1 MLHEAN
7 SSVRTS
13 VDHRSMRASK
23 PPCPGRL
30 LSFGSGV
37 VQTAILAGALYLA
50 SCSGSSPRFHS
61 SDTDEAKYAEKIRKE
76 ESLEDDRKVDLA
88 DFRNSVGSPY
98 ANATPPGVDRDAV
111 LLDVVSYLGVP
122 YRYGGGSKR
131 GIDCS
136 GFTLNVYRNS
146 LGIALPRT
154 AREQFQAGSTI
165 PGDGLQFGDLVFFN
179 TTGNGI
185 SHVGIYLED
194 DLFAHASVTY
204 GVTISSLESS
214 YYRKRYIGARR
225 VVE

>member
-7 SSVRTS
+7 SSVHIS
-13 VDHRSMRASK
+13 VDHRSMRGSK

-30 LSFGSGV
+30 LSFGSLYFHT
-37 VQTAILAGALYLA
+37 TALAGALLLA
-50 SCSGSSPRFHS
+50 SCSGSSPRFR
-61 SDTDEAKYAEKIRKE
+61 TVENEEARYAEKIRSE
-76 ESLEDDRKVDLA
+76 ETREDDHKVDLT

-98 ANATPPGVDRDAV
+98 TYATPPGVDRDAV

-122 YRYGGGSKR
+122 YRYGGGSKN

-136 GFTLNVYRNS
+136 GFTVNVYRSS
-146 LGIALPRT
+146 LGITLPRT
-154 AREQFQAGSTI
+154 AGEQFQAGAAV

-214 YYRKRYIGARR
+214 YYRKRYIGAKR
-225 VVE
+225 VVK